1 MKTCIFIAL
10 AALLFTACKKNNQ
23 TPSYQSQGAI
33 TGVDIFFCNL
43 ASHCGGVRVTIKN
56 DPTKNP
62 PAFYYVDT
70 AITQFGLSLDSKFP
84 VNVSL
89 NWKHDPNYPGY
100 IIVSKL
106 KVD

>member
-1 MKTCIFIAL
+1 MKTRILIAL
-10 AALLFTACKKNNQ
+10 IALLFAACKKNNQ

-33 TGVDIFFCNL
+33 TGVDIFYCFN
-43 ASHCGGVRVTIKN
+43 AGHCGGVRITIKN
-56 DPTKNP
+56 DTTKNAP
-62 PAFYYVDT
+62 PFYYIDT
-70 AITQFGLSLDSKFP
+70 AITQFGISPDAKFP